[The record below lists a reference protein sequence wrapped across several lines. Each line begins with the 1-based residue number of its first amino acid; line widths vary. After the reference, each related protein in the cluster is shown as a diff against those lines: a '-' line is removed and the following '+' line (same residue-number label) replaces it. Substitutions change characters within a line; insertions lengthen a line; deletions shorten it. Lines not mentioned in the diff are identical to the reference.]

1 MFSKLKISED
11 KREMNIGIFSLIKS
25 HSRSILSP
33 LTSHLSPLTSHLLPL
48 FLLLTSH
55 LLPLTISAQTSDSI
69 IVREMEAEG
78 VRFSQGNQVRL
89 LMSGK
94 DKFADMF
101 ETIRQAKSSVHLE
114 YFNFRND
121 SIASLLFDLLKEKRK
136 EGVEV
141 RAMFDG
147 FGNDSNNQPLKKHH
161 LKKLRADSIDIVE
174 YDPIRFPWVN
184 HIWPRDHRKIVV
196 IDGEIAYTGGMNVAD
211 YYIVGTEQVGE
222 WRDMHC
228 RLEGPV
234 VNDLQ
239 AIFARIWKKATKE
252 DLSDPKY
259 YRGKPSG
266 NKMVGIVNREPR
278 VTNSIM
284 RQLYIQA
291 LDHAQDSIRIINP
304 YFTLIPSVSKALK
317 RAAKRGVKMEIMVS
331 AKSDIPLT
339 PDVVYRNVRKL
350 MKQGA
355 IIWLYQ
361 PGFHHSK
368 IMMVDGRFC
377 TVGSTNLDARSLRF
391 DFEENALIINRETT
405 KELDDMF
412 DRDKQKSVRLTEEE
426 WKHFRTGWQKFR
438 GWFGSLLQAW
448 L

>member
-1 MFSKLKISED
+1 MIRGMKKKNRINSVFNNNSK
-11 KREMNIGIFSLIKS
+11 
-25 HSRSILSP
+25 SILSP
-33 LTSHLSPLTSHLLPL
+33 LTSYLSPLIILLTSYLLPL
-48 FLLLTSH
+48 SL
-55 LLPLTISAQTSDSI
+55 SAQSSDSL
-69 IVREMEAEG
+69 IVHQMEELG
-78 VRFSQGNQVRL
+78 VHFTQGNSVRL

-101 ETIRQAKSSVHLE
+101 EAIRQAKSSVHLE

-121 SIASLLFDLLKEKRK
+121 SIASLLFDILREKRK
-136 EGVEV
+136 EGVEI

-161 LKKLRADSIDIVE
+161 LQKLWADSINIVE

-228 RLEGPV
+228 RIEGPV

-239 AIFARIWKKATKE
+239 TIFARIWKKATKE

-266 NKMVGIVNREPR
+266 NKMVGIVNREPH
-278 VTNSIM
+278 VTNKIM

-291 LDHAQDSIRIINP
+291 LDNAQDSIRIINP
-304 YFTLIPSVSKALK
+304 YFTLTPSISKALK
-317 RAAKRGVKMEIMVS
+317 RALKRGVKMEIMVS

-339 PDVVYRNVRKL
+339 PDVVFRNVHKF
-350 MKQGA
+350 MKRGA

-391 DFEENALIINRETT
+391 DYEENALIINRETT

-412 DRDKQKSVRLTEEE
+412 DRDKQKSVVLTEEE
-426 WKHFRTGWQKFR
+426 WNRFRTGWQKFR
-438 GWFGSLLQAW
+438 GWFGSLLQPW

>member
-1 MFSKLKISED
+1 MKPLLFSY
-11 KREMNIGIFSLIKS
+11 IKYN
-25 HSRSILSP
+25 SRSILSP
-33 LTSHLSPLTSHLLPL
+33 LTSHLLPLLIFLTSYFLPHTL
-48 FLLLTSH
+48 
-55 LLPLTISAQTSDSI
+55 SAQTSDSL
-69 IVREMEAEG
+69 IVHQMEAEG
-78 VRFSQGNQVRL
+78 LHFTQGNQVKL

-101 ETIRQAKSSVHLE
+101 EAIRQAKSSVHLE

-121 SIASLLFDLLKEKRK
+121 SIASLLFDLLREKRK
-136 EGVEV
+136 EGVEI

-161 LKKLRADSIDIVE
+161 LKKLRADSINIVE

-252 DLSDPKY
+252 ELSDPKY

-266 NKMVGIVNREPR
+266 NKMVGIVNREPY
-278 VTNSIM
+278 VTNTIM
-284 RQLYIQA
+284 RRLYIQA
-291 LDHAQDSIRIINP
+291 LDDAQDSIRIINP
-304 YFTLIPSVSKALK
+304 YFTLTPSVSKALK
-317 RAAKRGVKMEIMVS
+317 RAIKRGVKLEIMVS

-339 PDVVYRNVRKL
+339 PDVVFRNVHKL
-350 MKQGA
+350 MKHGA
-355 IIWLYQ
+355 TVWLYQ

-391 DFEENALIINRETT
+391 DYEENALIINQETT

-412 DRDKQKSVRLTEEE
+412 DRDKQKSVVLTEEE
-426 WKHFRTGWQKFR
+426 WKRIRTGWQKFR
-438 GWFGSLLQAW
+438 GWFGSLLRPW